1 MPVFIPGATISGF
14 LEVDPVEVRDL
25 PELYRVLRPRLAQI
39 GMDAHDVLNFPI
51 LYHAEDDIGVADVNC
66 EDHIQLLPFPAYLI
80 TEVMPDERTRF
91 TSSSTTKFMPISP
104 KMT

>member
-1 MPVFIPGATISGF
+1 MIEIRNLAQ
-14 LEVDPVEVRDL
+14 LE
-25 PELYRVLRPRLAQI
+25 RVLRSRLAQI
-39 GMDAHDVLNFPI
+39 RMDAHDVLDLPV

-66 EDHIQLLPFPAYLI
+66 EDHVQLLPFPAYLI

-91 TSSSTTKFMPISP
+91 TRSSTTKFMPISP